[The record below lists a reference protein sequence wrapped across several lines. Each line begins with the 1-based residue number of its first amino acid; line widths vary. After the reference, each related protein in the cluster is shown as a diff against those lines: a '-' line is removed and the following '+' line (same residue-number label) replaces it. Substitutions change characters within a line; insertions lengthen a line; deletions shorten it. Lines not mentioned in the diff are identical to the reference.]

1 MEAHCLDIG
10 CAEAEEVVHNV
21 FMIARKHEGFASERC
36 TVYHFSLLVTDSLFN
51 DTYHELRSFMV
62 ELICWV
68 LEIPKESLNSLT
80 QFLAGFLPSVSD
92 SLGILEDLVPVSPAL
107 VIIHRDLREPYQVQ
121 RARSCP

>member
-36 TVYHFSLLVTDSLFN
+36 TVYHFSLLMTDSLFD

-62 ELICWV
+62 ELICWIV
-68 LEIPKESLNSLT
+68 KVSKESLDSLT
-80 QFLAGFLPSVSD
+80 QFFAGDLLSVSD
-92 SLGILEDLVPVSPAL
+92 ALGILEDLVPVSPAL
-107 VIIHRDLREPYQVQ
+107 FLIRQDLREPYQVQ